1 MAEEIVKIIKIQT
14 EDSER
19 TVKGLKQE
27 INDLRDALLNVEKGS
42 DKYEEVLDALI
53 KDEKELTSVMRA
65 GKNEVHAAEGS
76 YNALTQEMASLKKVW
91 KEVTTE
97 AERNKIGAQIK
108 EINDRL
114 KEYDESIGN
123 NQRKV
128 GSYEEALKTLNT
140 HFASQRQELAALKV
154 AMDNLDPSTEA
165 YAQAFERAA
174 EITHNLSERQEQLK
188 YSTADVGDQLS
199 NIQGIGANMAAGFSA
214 INAAMGLFGSQN
226 EDVAKALLKTQQ
238 MMALVQGMQGI
249 DGFIKRTKGLS
260 DAMKVW
266 LRGTQAQTAALKTE
280 TTATKAQATATNVQA
295 TATNTAT
302 VAQKGLNAAMK
313 ANPIGLILGAVTL
326 LISLLGPLSN
336 LFDKITGKTQR
347 MQESV
352 DKTTAAMKAFDDSI
366 KKLDEKHRL
375 EQIEARLNGISD
387 AQMRILRQDEA
398 TEKFNKGFSELQTTI
413 SEIYAEFERLGKVV
427 DINIKTL
434 EDWGFSEEQIQA
446 ILETTNNIVDTSAQ
460 AHEKANR
467 KTIAHS
473 DSIKRLM
480 ERLAEAAIVIRNYR
494 EEVKTLG
501 DEETEENIAE
511 ADRARSIA
519 KNATD
524 SLKSQK
530 QRLTEQYKE
539 EKALLEKYNIDT
551 TNLTKKYYKDLA
563 ALAKKG
569 GKEMVSETD
578 KYLKE
583 MEEKYKEWVNTI
595 NSNNASSGYLSW
607 LNQYKEALTTYGEG
621 LDVIKQKVQ
630 NKDFAEILDEQLKAV
645 TATINSLPGDMEM
658 MITDM
663 SNLIRTSSGNELGP
677 IFEILFPK
685 QGYTE
690 LLKDKSGEFVDEFY
704 DEFVTQFL
712 QAGNSGDELNAV
724 ILSVGVELQKRR
736 MEKTYE
742 LLAGQADENSKK
754 IAEKLNDAT
763 VQLFKN
769 KLQPTLQQQV
779 NKLQQELDTQTLDID
794 FQIDYGSENLEN
806 LEVSKV
812 EKQYANVTEQLQ
824 LQLDY
829 YNQIIDYVEKN
840 GLLPSK
846 EYEDAKNMIT
856 DLSLKLNQAEVNRQ
870 KSLSAIRTKYFKEDI
885 EETKSHYEELQ
896 HIIENSQNRENNTG
910 SFWKLLSPLDPKK
923 EIEQINELYNT
934 QMKGLVK
941 IRDKWKDRL
950 EQSGLTND
958 EKIEAEQALAQAE
971 MDIAD
976 ATLQHDME
984 VSNKRKDI
992 YLDWVAN
999 VSDTIGAIGDLYGS
1013 LADYY
1018 EADIEAKVKAGELSE
1033 EQADKEFKSVKNM
1046 RIAEAVLNT
1055 IAGSVGTFM
1064 QAVATYAPPWGEI
1077 IGGISAAAV
1086 AASGAAQIAKIKST
1100 DRNSGSSS
1108 AAAVTAPTTEV
1119 IPQYSYNVTNQQDT
1133 DYLRN
1138 AVVDGMAQT
1147 QLYVSVTDIDNVQ
1160 NKVKVVDQESTF

>member
-1 MAEEIVKIIKIQT
+1 MADEIVKVISIKT

-266 LRGTQAQTAALKTE
+266 LKGTQAQTAALRTE

-398 TEKFNKGFSELQTTI
+398 TEKFNEGFSELQTTI
-413 SEIYAEFERLGKVV
+413 SEIYAKFEGLGKVV

-473 DSIKRLM
+473 DSIKKLM
-480 ERLAEAAIVIRNYR
+480 ERLAQAAIVIRDYR

-501 DEETEENIAE
+501 DEETEESIAE

-563 ALAKKG
+563 ALTKKG

-583 MEEKYKEWVNTI
+583 MEEKFKAWVNTI
-595 NSNNASSGYLSW
+595 NSNNASSGYIGWSEK
-607 LNQYKEALTTYGEG
+607 YKEAIINFKEG
-621 LDVIKQKVQ
+621 L
-630 NKDFAEILDEQLKAV
+630 ETLKAE
-645 TATINSLPGDMEM
+645 ATDPEMVNSLNIMLDKFSSNINSLPTKLEATIKDMD
-658 MITDM
+658 I
-663 SNLIRTSSGNELGP
+663 LLAGASGNELG
-677 IFEILFPK
+677 EIMEWLFPG
-685 QGYTE
+685 QGYQE
-690 LLKDKSGEFVDEFY
+690 QLKNRAGEYVQEFY
-704 DEFVTQFL
+704 QNFTDELFNNK
-712 QAGNSGDELNAV
+712 GGDELNNFIIKAGV
-724 ILSVGVELQKRR
+724 SLQYSRIEKTFKQLLSQSKSSVEL
-736 MEKTYE
+736 
-742 LLAGQADENSKK
+742 
-754 IAEKLNDAT
+754 IAENLNDTT
-763 VQLFKN
+763 VKLFKN
-769 KLQPTLQQQV
+769 KLQPTVQQQV
-779 NKLQQELDTQTLDID
+779 NELQQQLDTQTLDID
-794 FQIDYGSENLEN
+794 FEIDYGSENLEN

-829 YNQIIDYVEKN
+829 YNKIIDFVEKN

-856 DLSLKLNQAEVNRQ
+856 DLTLKLNQAEVNRK

-896 HIIENSQNRENNTG
+896 HIIENDQNRENNTG
-910 SFWKLLSPLDPKK
+910 SFWKLLSPISPQK
-923 EIEQINELYNT
+923 ELKQINELYNT
-934 QMKGLVK
+934 QMEGLVK
-941 IRDKWKDRL
+941 IRDKWKERL
-950 EQSGLTND
+950 GQSGLTND
-958 EKIEAEQALAQAE
+958 EKIEARQALAQAE

-976 ATLQHDME
+976 ATLQHEME
-984 VSNKRKDI
+984 IDEKNKDLWGGR
-992 YLDWVAN
+992 VAYIA
-999 VSDTIGAIGDLYGS
+999 DCCQEIGNLFGG
-1013 LADYY
+1013 LADLY
-1018 EADIEAKVKAGELSE
+1018 EADVEAQVKAGEMSE
-1033 EQADKEFKSVKNM
+1033 EQADVEFKNIKKM

-1055 IAGSVGTFM
+1055 IAGSIGAFM
-1064 QAVATYAPPWGEI
+1064 QASAAYAPPWGQI
-1077 IGGISAAAV
+1077 LGGIAAASV
-1086 AASGAAQIAKIKST
+1086 AASGAAQIAKISST

-1108 AAAVTAPTTEV
+1108 AAVTAPTTEV

>member
-1 MAEEIVKIIKIQT
+1 MADEIVKVISIKT
-14 EDSER
+14 EDSEK

-266 LRGTQAQTAALKTE
+266 LKGTQAQTAALRTE

-473 DSIKRLM
+473 DSIKKLM
-480 ERLAEAAIVIRNYR
+480 ERLAQAAIVIRDYR
-494 EEVKTLG
+494 EEVKALG
-501 DEETEENIAE
+501 NEETEENIAE

-583 MEEKYKEWVNTI
+583 MEEKFKAWVNSI

-607 LNQYKEALTTYGEG
+607 LNQYKEALTTYSEG
-621 LDVIKQKVQ
+621 LKTLQKET
-630 NKDFAEILDEQLKAV
+630 KDAK
-645 TATINSLPGDMEM
+645 
-658 MITDM
+658 
-663 SNLIRTSSGNELGP
+663 
-677 IFEILFPK
+677 IFEILETRIDFVSKRIDLLPNHLEATLEEFDRLLSSATGKELGSILDVMFPNN
-685 QGYTE
+685 GYEE
-690 LLKDKSGEFVDEFY
+690 LLKDKSSEYVKDFYESFAEDMMEKGKY
-704 DEFVTQFL
+704 DEVIVE
-712 QAGNSGDELNAV
+712 AGTRLEFER
-724 ILSVGVELQKRR
+724 II
-736 MEKTYE
+736 KTYQ
-742 LLAGQADENSKK
+742 LLLHEADAGAEQ

-763 VQLFKN
+763 VKLFKS

-779 NKLQQELDTQTLDID
+779 NELQRQLDTQTLDID
-794 FQIDYGSENLEN
+794 FKIDYGSENLEN

-829 YNQIIDYVEKN
+829 YNQIVDFVEKN

-856 DLSLKLNQAEVNRQ
+856 DLTLKLNQAEVNRK

-896 HIIENSQNRENNTG
+896 HIIENDQNRENNTG

-934 QMKGLVK
+934 QMEGLVK
-941 IRDKWKDRL
+941 IRDKWKNRL

-958 EKIEAEQALAQAE
+958 ERIEARQALAQAE

-1064 QAVATYAPPWGEI
+1064 QAVAAYAPPWGEI